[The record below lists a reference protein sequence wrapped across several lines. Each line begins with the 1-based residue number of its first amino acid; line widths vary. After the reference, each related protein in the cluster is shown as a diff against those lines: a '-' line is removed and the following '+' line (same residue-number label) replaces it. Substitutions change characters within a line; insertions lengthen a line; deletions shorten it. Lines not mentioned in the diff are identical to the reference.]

1 MKKTV
6 QREKI
11 RRRPRMS
18 AKSQEKPVKVFE
30 DHKTDPQ
37 SVDREE
43 ANGILPPQ
51 DDSKLESIQ
60 KKIQELKIQL
70 RLERRK
76 RAQKLIERH
85 TLTLP
90 IGIMN
95 HLKYTALQ
103 TNQTLG
109 QVITQGIKNEI
120 QRLGI
125 EAPPEGKKFKLRVG
139 RRKTK

>member
-6 QREKI
+6 QKEKI
-11 RRRPRMS
+11 RRRPRL
-18 AKSQEKPVKVFE
+18 AGPVGEKSLKSSEAQEI
-30 DHKTDPQ
+30 DSRSDDPGQ
-37 SVDREE
+37 AD
-43 ANGILPPQ
+43 GLLPQ
-51 DDSKLESIQ
+51 DDKLEHIQ

-109 QVITQGIKNEI
+109 QVISQGIKNEI

-125 EAPPEGKKFKLRVG
+125 SEPPEGMKLKLRVG
-139 RRKTK
+139 RRKIK

>member
-6 QREKI
+6 QKEKI

-18 AKSQEKPVKVFE
+18 AKSQEKPVEVFE
-30 DHKTDPQ
+30 DHKTSPSSDDPGQ
-37 SVDREE
+37 
-43 ANGILPPQ
+43 ANGLLPQ

-60 KKIQELKIQL
+60 KKIAELKQQL
-70 RLERRK
+70 RAERKK
-76 RAQKLIERH
+76 RSQSLIERH